1 MRRVI
6 PLLAAA
12 LGAAAIAGCDR
23 GDQQTR
29 TAPVTRTSG
38 KAAIG
43 GPFSLKDQTGRPVT
57 DRDLIGKPSLIFFGF
72 TSCPEVCPTTLMH
85 MSKWLKDLGP
95 DGDKLNALYVTVD
108 PERDTAAQI
117 KQYLSAFDPRIRGL
131 TGSPAAVAEIAKNYR
146 VYYNRVP
153 LENGSYTMDHSTMV
167 YMMDAQGEFVGPIGY
182 NEPDA
187 DVMPLLRDL
196 VAGRRPIS
204 HGSGGASTPT
214 ER

>member
-1 MRRVI
+1 MRRI
-6 PLLAAA
+6 TPLLTVA

-29 TAPVTRTSG
+29 TVPVTRTSG

-43 GPFSLKDQTGRPVT
+43 GPFELVDQDGRTVT

-85 MSKWLKDLGP
+85 MSKWLKDLGS
-95 DGDKLNALYVTVD
+95 DADKLNALYVTVD
-108 PERDTAAQI
+108 PERDTAKQI

-146 VYYNRVP
+146 VYSERVP

-167 YMMDAQGEFVGPIGY
+167 YMMDAQGTFVGPIRY
-182 NEPDA
+182 NEPAA

-196 VAGRRPIS
+196 VAGRTPIS
-204 HGSGGASTPT
+204 RASGGANAPKG
-214 ER
+214 R